1 MASFFTDNYIKL
13 DSTTSTNNFA
23 YNLLKSG
30 KIKEGTVVTALSQSK
45 GQGQIGVKWESEHGK
60 NILMSIVLS
69 PDILLKNQFHLNICI
84 SLALH
89 DFAKKYFKKEPKIKW
104 PNDLLV
110 DRKKLAGILIKNIV
124 KSFTIKDAIVGI
136 GLNVNQIK
144 FKHYSL
150 KATSMKELLEKE
162 LDIEELQKELLD
174 CIELRYL
181 QLKRKEFVKIREEY
195 VAVLYGFNQWG
206 YYEIES
212 GKIKAK
218 IIGIDEFG
226 ILLLEME
233 NGKIKSFSLKEIS
246 FLF

>member
-13 DSTTSTNNFA
+13 DSATSTNNFA
-23 YNLLKSG
+23 YTLLKSG
-30 KIKEGTVVTALSQSK
+30 KIKEGTVVTALYQSK
-45 GQGQIGVKWESEHGK
+45 GQGQMGLKWESEHGK

-89 DFAKKYFKKEPKIKW
+89 DFAKKYFKKESKIKW

-110 DRKKLAGILIKNIV
+110 DSKKLAGILIKNIV

-144 FKHYSL
+144 FKNYSL

-195 VAVLYGFNQWG
+195 VAVLYGFNQWR
-206 YYEIES
+206 YYEIEG

-218 IIGIDEFG
+218 ITGIDEIG
-226 ILLLEME
+226 MLLLEME
-233 NGKIKSFSLKEIS
+233 NGKTKSFSLKEIS

>member
-13 DSTTSTNNFA
+13 DSATSTNNFA

-30 KIKEGTVVTALSQSK
+30 KIKEGTVVTALYQSK
-45 GQGQIGVKWESEHGK
+45 GQGQMGLKWESEHGK

-124 KSFTIKDAIVGI
+124 KSSTIKDAIIGV

-150 KATSMKELLEKE
+150 KATSMKKLKEKDF
-162 LDIEELQKELLD
+162 DIEKLRKELLD
-174 CIELRYL
+174 CIEERYL
-181 QLKRKEFVKIREEY
+181 QFKQGEVEKMREEY
-195 VAVLYGFNQWG
+195 ITVLYGINQWKDYRING
-206 YYEIES
+206 R
-212 GKIKAK
+212 KIKAK
-218 IIGIDEFG
+218 IVGIDNIG
-226 ILLLEME
+226 RLLLERE
-233 NGKIKSFSLKEIS
+233 KGKTKSFSLKEIS